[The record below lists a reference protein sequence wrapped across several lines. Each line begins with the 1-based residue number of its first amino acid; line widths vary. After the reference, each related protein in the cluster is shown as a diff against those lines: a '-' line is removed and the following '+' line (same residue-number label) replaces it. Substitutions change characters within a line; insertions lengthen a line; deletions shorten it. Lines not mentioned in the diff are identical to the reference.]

1 MCDKDQEDAIVAMTA
16 ICAIDGNRKYQE
28 QLVAAPGPDGVEV
41 VVDVDEA
48 KA

>member
-28 QLVAAPGPDGVEV
+28 QLVAAPVPDGEV
-41 VVDVDEA
+41 PVIDEV